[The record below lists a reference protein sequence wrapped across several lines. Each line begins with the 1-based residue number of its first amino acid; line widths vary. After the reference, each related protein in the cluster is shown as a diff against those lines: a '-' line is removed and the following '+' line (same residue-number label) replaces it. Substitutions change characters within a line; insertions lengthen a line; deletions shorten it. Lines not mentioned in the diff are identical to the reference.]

1 MALRTNAGTGVLVA
15 LVVFILV
22 SVFLL
27 VLSIVIYGRYS
38 TERDSLLEANNALG
52 VYVNP
57 AMRNNDAVKQ
67 IELAAKSN
75 RQTVSEYLQT
85 KSNDLMNYVDGDP
98 NTTLDGLK
106 NKMSSLNPNNQT
118 LRLRA
123 QELERSR
130 SNTQNELDAIKTQL
144 TDMQSQ
150 LEQAADDAAAL
161 KAAHD
166 QEMQEVSS
174 RIEGYR
180 KAGDRYVAEVSQLA
194 MALEDEKQRNRDRYT
209 GDIEDLED
217 ETDNL
222 RDENA
227 RLLSRLDELEARV
240 LEARVTSQDPAMLVD
255 GQIIDTAGNDMVFI
269 DRGKNDRIV
278 LGMNFEVYGDASA
291 IRVDPRTGEVA
302 RGKGSVQVT
311 KVGDTTST
319 ARITRGTRGHPIVR
333 NDVLANAIYDP
344 TYQFK
349 FLVHGRFD
357 LDQDGVADSNEE
369 YIRSLIKDWGGIAVQ
384 SDNVPGDLDFLVLG
398 VEPPTPMDL
407 GPSPN
412 QDQMDLYVRQS
423 ELVSQYQNLM
433 DQAKQAQIPILN
445 ANRLFILTGKSGR

>member
-22 SVFLL
+22 SIFLL
-27 VLSIVIYGRYS
+27 ILSIVIYGRYT
-38 TERDSLLEANNALG
+38 TERENNVEANNALG
-52 VYVNP
+52 VYVDT
-57 AMRNNDAVKQ
+57 ASRNNDSVKLM
-67 IELAAKSN
+67 EAAAKSQ
-75 RQTVSEYLQT
+75 RKTVTAYLNG
-85 KSNDLMNYVDGDP
+85 KSADVMQYVDGDP
-98 NTTLDGLK
+98 NTTLDELK
-106 NKMSSLNPNNQT
+106 KKMVGLNPGTQS
-118 LRLRA
+118 LRLKM
-123 QELERSR
+123 QEIERSR
-130 SNTQNELDAIKTQL
+130 SNTQNELDSTKTQL
-144 TDMQSQ
+144 TDMQAQ
-150 LEQAADDAAAL
+150 VEQGRDDAAAA

-166 QEMQEVSS
+166 QEMQQVSG
-174 RIEGYR
+174 RIDGYR
-180 KAGDRYVAEVSQLA
+180 KAGDRYVTEVQQLA
-194 MALEDEKQRNRDRYT
+194 VSLEDDKERYRNRYT

-227 RLLSRLDELEARV
+227 RLLSRLKELEARV

-255 GQIIDTAGNDMVFI
+255 GQIIDTAGNDMVFL

-278 LGMNFEVYGDASA
+278 LGMNFEVYDDPSA

-302 RGKGSVQVT
+302 RGKGSIQVT

-319 ARITRGTRGHPIVR
+319 ARITRATRGHPIVR

-357 LDQDGVADSNEE
+357 LDQDGIADSDEE
-369 YIRSLIKDWGGIAVQ
+369 YIRSLINDWGGLSVQ
-384 SDNVPGDLDFLVLG
+384 ATNVPGDLDFLVLG
-398 VEPPTPMDL
+398 VEPPRPMDL
-407 GPSPN
+407 GPNPN